1 MGRGSVPLRDILDAL
16 PANLPLSIEWSDRE
30 SGYSAAEWA
39 KIALD
44 GTRAFMDEY
53 YAAKKE

>member
-1 MGRGSVPLRDILDAL
+1 MGKGSVPLAEILDAL
-16 PANLPLSIEWSDRE
+16 PAGLPLSIEWGPGKD

-44 GTRAFMDEY
+44 GTRAFLEAY
-53 YAAKKE
+53 YAAK

>member
-1 MGRGSVPLRDILDAL
+1 MPLGDILDAL
-16 PANLPLSIEWSDRE
+16 PANIPLSIEWSDRE

-44 GTRAFMDEY
+44 GTRGFMDDY
-53 YAAKKE
+53 YAAKQK